1 MWGMGKKQGIE
12 DVARFHKVYEQ
23 NISLNIFLVLKV

>member
-23 NISLNIFLVLKV
+23 NISLDLKS

>member
-1 MWGMGKKQGIE
+1 MGGMGKKQGIE

-23 NISLNIFLVLKV
+23 NISLDLKS

>member
-1 MWGMGKKQGIE
+1 MGKKQGIE

-23 NISLNIFLVLKV
+23 NISLDLKS